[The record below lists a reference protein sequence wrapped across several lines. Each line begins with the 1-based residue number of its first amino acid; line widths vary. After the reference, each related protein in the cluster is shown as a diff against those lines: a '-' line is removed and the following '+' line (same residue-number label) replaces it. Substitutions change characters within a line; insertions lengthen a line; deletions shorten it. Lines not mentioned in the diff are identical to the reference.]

1 MSPILFDTDVLI
13 DHLRGEIQAQ
23 DLLKKLKKK
32 HTFIISVITV
42 AEIEA
47 GIYETETETERET
60 VQEFLSFFDFS
71 PITEEIAKKAGAY
84 KRMFHRTHR
93 LLLPDALIAA
103 TSFEMKVPLYTLN
116 LKDYPMKD
124 ISVFSPYLK

>member
-1 MSPILFDTDVLI
+1 MSPVLFDTDVLI

-23 DLLKKLKKK
+23 GLLKKLKKK
-32 HTFIISVITV
+32 HVFVISVITV

-47 GIYETETETERET
+47 GIYETERET
-60 VQEFLSFFDFS
+60 VEEFLSFFEFS

-103 TSFEMKVPLYTLN
+103 TSFEMKIPLYTLN
-116 LKDYPMKD
+116 LRDYPMKD
-124 ISVFSPYLK
+124 ISIVCPSLK